1 MKIKLN
7 AEEKKAL
14 LAYMEASEDC
24 EKIMEHEWV
33 MDIYDIDTP
42 ISVDFVF
49 KKDSLF
55 ADGAEYLSY
64 DEEMDGYYMSGAVE
78 SADRLIEIL
87 RGAGALGE

>member
-1 MKIKLN
+1 MRIRLN
-7 AEEKKAL
+7 PEEKQAL

-24 EKIMEHEWV
+24 EKITEHEWV
-33 MDIYDIDTP
+33 ADIYDIETP

-64 DEEMDGYYMSGAVE
+64 DEEMDGYYMSGTVE
-78 SADRLIEIL
+78 NADRLIEIL